1 MRQNKPVIGITGTI
15 AAGKSTVSRYFRDA
29 YRIPILDADVVGH
42 EVLLEDGVKQELTKA
57 FGSDILNADQ
67 KQVDRRKLGK
77 IVFTD
82 AKALHRLN
90 SITHPVICIRIDEAI
105 AKTQEAEPEA
115 PFLLVEAIELLRSP
129 LKDMVQEVW
138 AVCADPQVRIR
149 RIMKRQNLTEAEA
162 VARVQSQWS
171 DEEYSRRAAVV
182 FDGGGDTPALYAQCD
197 RVYARM
203 MERGE
208 GEGHG

>member
-1 MRQNKPVIGITGTI
+1 MKQNKPVIGITGTI

-29 YRIPILDADVVGH
+29 SGIPIIDADAVGH
-42 EVLLEDGVKQELTKA
+42 EVLSECPVKQELTKA
-57 FGSDILNADQ
+57 FGSDILDADQ
-67 KQVDRRKLGK
+67 GQVDRRKLGA
-77 IVFTD
+77 IVFAD
-82 AKALHRLN
+82 AKALTRLN
-90 SITHPVICIRIDEAI
+90 AITHPVICIRIEEAI
-105 AKTQEAEPEA
+105 GRTQEAEPEA

-129 LKDMVQEVW
+129 LKDMVREVW
-138 AVCADPQVRIR
+138 TVCADPRVRIR

-171 DEEYSRRAAVV
+171 DEEYRRRAAVV

-203 MERGE
+203 MEKGEERG
-208 GEGHG
+208 HA

>member
-1 MRQNKPVIGITGTI
+1 MKQNKPVIGITGTI

-29 YRIPILDADVVGH
+29 YGIPIIDADAVGH
-42 EVLLEDGVKQELTKA
+42 EVLLTKA
-57 FGSDILNADQ
+57 LGSDILDADQ
-67 KQVDRRKLGK
+67 GQVDRRKLGA
-77 IVFTD
+77 IVFAD
-82 AKALHRLN
+82 AKALTRLN
-90 SITHPVICIRIDEAI
+90 AITHPVICIRIEEAI
-105 AKTQEAEPEA
+105 GRTQEAEPEA

-129 LKDMVQEVW
+129 LKDMVREVW
-138 AVCADPQVRIR
+138 TVCADPRVRIR

-171 DEEYSRRAAVV
+171 DEEYRRRAAVV

-203 MERGE
+203 MEKGEERG
-208 GEGHG
+208 HA